1 MQVLGR
7 VSHVRRMPRPSVLPS
22 LKAETGGNDPRVNLV
37 PPGGQGWGGST
48 ESGTVMRNSRAEALL
63 DSPPHQ
69 QTATASS
76 GSTAQGG
83 RAAGPQQ
90 AAAPSNSENR
100 SWSRVTVGSGGG
112 AGGSTAGGGGGS
124 GGGNAASSSSNS
136 GGGHNGWA
144 PASGGGQG
152 LSAASQR
159 DFPKLGASSSAPNA
173 TSGDTSLRPQGSLS
187 GNWRDRGRS
196 GAPASSGPAQPP
208 APLSPTSVPESVDV
222 SGGGVGIASQS
233 GLASGGN
240 RAGVQA
246 LITSTTRAP
255 SHPPPFSSSTVS
267 YFTYSTYN

>member
-69 QTATASS
+69 QTTTAAS

-83 RAAGPQQ
+83 RAVGPQQ
-90 AAAPSNSENR
+90 TAVASSSENR
-100 SWSRVTVGSGGG
+100 SWSRVTVGSAGG
-112 AGGSTAGGGGGS
+112 AGASTAGGGGGN
-124 GGGNAASSSSNS
+124 GGGNTVSSSS

-208 APLSPTSVPESVDV
+208 APLSPTNVPESVDV
-222 SGGGVGIASQS
+222 SGGGVGIASQG
-233 GLASGGN
+233 GLASGGS

-246 LITSTTRAP
+246 LITTTTRATH
-255 SHPPPFSSSTVS
+255 HPPFTSSSVS
-267 YFTYSTYN
+267 